1 MNGNP
6 VTEHLADQQLADRHT
21 IAALAAGDPNA
32 LETLYNEYATLV
44 ITVINRMVRDRRIAE
59 ELLQEVF
66 LRIWQHVETY
76 EPDRGQVRSWILGVA
91 HNLALNELRRQRRR
105 PAIFS
110 SQAEPAGETG
120 MPDDP
125 IARMPDPG
133 LQPDD
138 IVWLR
143 QQRARLADALGQLP
157 EVQRAVIGLYANG
170 YSQSEIASRLDEP
183 LGTVKTRMRRGLL
196 RLRETVHDLEPDRE

>member
-6 VTEHLADQQLADRHT
+6 VTGHLADQQLADRRT
-21 IAALAAGDPNA
+21 IAALAAGDPGA

-66 LRIWQHVETY
+66 LRIWQHGETY
-76 EPDRGQVRSWILGVA
+76 EPERGQVRSWILGVA

-105 PAIFS
+105 PAIVS
-110 SQAEPAGETG
+110 SQPETDGETG

-125 IARMPDPG
+125 IRSHARPG
-133 LQPDD
+133 SP
-138 IVWLR
+138 
-143 QQRARLADALGQLP
+143 AG
-157 EVQRAVIGLYANG
+157 
-170 YSQSEIASRLDEP
+170 
-183 LGTVKTRMRRGLL
+183 
-196 RLRETVHDLEPDRE
+196 

>member
-6 VTEHLADQQLADRHT
+6 VTGQLTDQQLADRRT
-21 IAALAAGDPNA
+21 IAALTAGDPDA

-44 ITVINRMVRDRRIAE
+44 ITVINRMVRDQRIAE

-66 LRIWQHVETY
+66 LRIWQRVETY
-76 EPDRGQVRSWILGVA
+76 EPERGQVRSWILGVA

-105 PAIFS
+105 PAILS
-110 SQAEPAGETG
+110 AQPAAAGETG

-143 QQRARLADALGQLP
+143 EQRARLTDALGQLP
-157 EVQRAVIGLYANG
+157 DVQRAVIGLYASG
-170 YSQSEIASRLDEP
+170 YSQSEIATRLDEP

-196 RLRETVHDLEPDRE
+196 RLRDIVHDLEPDRE

>member
-6 VTEHLADQQLADRHT
+6 VTGHLADQQRADRRM

-44 ITVINRMVRDRRIAE
+44 ITVINRMVRDRQIAE

-76 EPDRGQVRSWILGVA
+76 EPERGQVRSWILGVA

-105 PAIFS
+105 PAILS
-110 SQAEPAGETG
+110 SQPDTAGETG

-125 IARMPDPG
+125 ITRLPDPG

-138 IVWLR
+138 IAWLR
-143 QQRARLADALGQLP
+143 ERRARLADALGQLP
-157 EVQRAVIGLYANG
+157 DVQRAVIGLYANG

-196 RLRETVHDLEPDRE
+196 RLRDIVHDLEPDRE

>member
-6 VTEHLADQQLADRHT
+6 VTGHLADQQLADRRT

-76 EPDRGQVRSWILGVA
+76 EPERGQVRSWILGVA

-105 PAIFS
+105 PAIVS
-110 SQAEPAGETG
+110 SQPETAGETG

-133 LQPDD
+133 LQPDN

-143 QQRARLADALGQLP
+143 EQRTRLTEALGQLP
-157 EVQRAVIGLYANG
+157 DVQRAVIGLYANG

-196 RLRETVHDLEPDRE
+196 RLRDIVHDLEPDRE

>member
-6 VTEHLADQQLADRHT
+6 VTGHLADQQLADRRT
-21 IAALAAGDPNA
+21 IAALAAGDPGA

-66 LRIWQHVETY
+66 LRIWQHGETY
-76 EPDRGQVRSWILGVA
+76 EPERGQVRSWILGVA

-105 PAIFS
+105 PAIVS
-110 SQAEPAGETG
+110 SQPETAGETG

-143 QQRARLADALGQLP
+143 ERRARLVDALGQLP
-157 EVQRAVIGLYANG
+157 DVQRAVIGLYANG

-196 RLRETVHDLEPDRE
+196 RLRDIVHDLEPDRE

>member
-6 VTEHLADQQLADRHT
+6 VTGHLADQQLADRRT
-21 IAALAAGDPNA
+21 IAALAAGDPGA

-66 LRIWQHVETY
+66 LRIWQHGETY
-76 EPDRGQVRSWILGVA
+76 EPERGQVRSWILGVA

-105 PAIFS
+105 PAIVS
-110 SQAEPAGETG
+110 SQPETAGETG

-143 QQRARLADALGQLP
+143 EQRNRLTEALGQLP
-157 EVQRAVIGLYANG
+157 DVQRAVIGLYANG

-183 LGTVKTRMRRGLL
+183 LGTVKSRMRRGLL
-196 RLRETVHDLEPDRE
+196 HLHDIVQDLEPDRE